1 MFTSSDT
8 NLLDLDFELLDQTQQ
23 QLQKQQEQS
32 SFSYLSN
39 GTMIKELLSS
49 SSPSSS
55 NYRFVK
61 PVNNN
66 KRTSTVQLGRQLTDD
81 GSSKQRT
88 PPNSLG
94 NSVSPLSSSYL
105 SRLSSSNESSP
116 SRNGNINLT
125 RSASASATNMSP
137 SAAIPSRK
145 PNDTVTSLLKQAIA
159 PTQLIQAVQ
168 TRLENPTR
176 YHLEQM
182 CRKQS
187 LIAEE
192 TPAQILQ
199 HEESSPDSEIT
210 SEMDDQ
216 LNDETT
222 CGSVE
227 SNSRAINITPRLSN
241 TMSGE
246 ATTPIF
252 LSSSL
257 SKDSA
262 DSLSHHSSSCPTN
275 ILSAKAKIGLP
286 LTEDEMKLVLRDRQ
300 KKDNHNM
307 IERRRR
313 FNINDRIKELGTL
326 LPKGTELD
334 TKQNKGTILRA
345 SVDYIRILRRQY
357 DNNVLV
363 EEKCQSLTEENQAL
377 RDRIRELER
386 QCLAHGIPVSP
397 TMKSTPSMTIQPTNS
412 IKQEPSSLSSS
423 LTSSA
428 LPLVPPS
435 TPIYSKFDSFPTFDS
450 LSNFAL
456 VDEDSNETT
465 AASGHQPS
473 NAHDDPLA
481 FTTDPYLSSTSFG
494 FDTEMD
500 IGGVFQ

>member
-8 NLLDLDFELLDQTQQ
+8 NLLDLDFELLDETQQ
-23 QLQKQQEQS
+23 QQQQQNYHYPSS
-32 SFSYLSN
+32 SFSSLSN

-55 NYRFVK
+55 NYRVVK
-61 PVNNN
+61 PVNNNN
-66 KRTSTVQLGRQLTDD
+66 KRTSTAQLGRQLTDD

-94 NSVSPLSSSYL
+94 NSVSPLSSSFI

-116 SRNGNINLT
+116 SRNGNINST
-125 RSASASATNMSP
+125 RFVTATNISP
-137 SAAIPSRK
+137 TTAIPSRK
-145 PNDTVTSLLKQAIA
+145 ANDTVTSLLKQAIA

-176 YHLEQM
+176 YHLEQIS
-182 CRKQS
+182 RKQS

-199 HEESSPDSEIT
+199 HEESSPDSEFT

-227 SNSRAINITPRLSN
+227 SNSRAINITTRRSN
-241 TMSGE
+241 ATPGE

-257 SKDSA
+257 SKDSV
-262 DSLSHHSSSCPTN
+262 DSFSNLSSSCPTN
-275 ILSAKAKIGLP
+275 VLNAKAKIGLP
-286 LTEDEMKLVLRDRQ
+286 LTEDEMKLVIRDRQ

-313 FNINDRIKELGTL
+313 FNINDRIKELGML
-326 LPKGTELD
+326 LPKGTDLD

-345 SVDYIRILRRQY
+345 SVDYIKILRRQY
-357 DNNVLV
+357 DNNVLI
-363 EEKCQSLTEENQAL
+363 EEKCQTLNEENHAL
-377 RDRIRELER
+377 RERIRELER
-386 QCLAHGIPVSP
+386 QCLTHGVAVSP
-397 TMKSTPSMTIQPTNS
+397 SMIIQPTNS

-423 LTSSA
+423 LTNSA

-435 TPIYSKFDSFPTFDS
+435 TPIFSKFDSFPTFDS
-450 LSNFAL
+450 LSNFPL
-456 VDEDSNETT
+456 VDEDSNETAT
-465 AASGHQPS
+465 ASGHQTS

-481 FTTDPYLSSTSFG
+481 FTTDPFLSSTSFG
-494 FDTEMD
+494 FDHEMD
-500 IGGVFQ
+500 IGGVFP